1 LPIRPA
7 APEAIHNPRS
17 SHCWAAELLTNKP
30 PGTCAHEIVLSGLT
44 RPITDTMI
52 RDEEV
57 DPRLFGDP
65 LARGRRNR

>member
-1 LPIRPA
+1 MSPQNRW
-7 APEAIHNPRS
+7 S
-17 SHCWAAELLTNKP
+17 
-30 PGTCAHEIVLSGLT
+30 GTHYNVTRAHEIVLSSLA